1 MRTPRSVETLKSLFY
16 EAGARLE
23 HPVYGSAG
31 YVYSLQRQIVKVNEH
46 LFNAK
51 KELASYIGEEHAGL
65 PSYSPPIRLQK
76 QLNPSSSFPSPPILK
91 SAPHAALKWD
101 LSKIDRK
108 EIDFFTAAATLH
120 HQGIP
125 TEIPLITNNGPTP
138 DLRQQKQQD
147 FEGEADLTL
156 DHELDT
162 MDHSSSD

>member
-16 EAGARLE
+16 EARARLE

-31 YVYSLQRQIVKVNEH
+31 HVYSLQRQIVKVNEH

-51 KELASYIGEEHAGL
+51 KELASYI
-65 PSYSPPIRLQK
+65 
-76 QLNPSSSFPSPPILK
+76 
-91 SAPHAALKWD
+91 ALKWD

-108 EIDFFTAAATLH
+108 EIDLFTTAATLH